1 MLHSM
6 LALIRDA
13 EQYPALL
20 YSNGLECRHA
30 LKEMGY
36 IEGVIVLDTQPYYTY
51 KLTEMGEM
59 TLDPICFISRKI
71 KEQRERREYHHRKIS
86 AVAQT
91 RWWVSGTHHPPIG
104 REKRRG

>member
-1 MLHSM
+1 M

-13 EQYPALL
+13 EQHPSLL

-71 KEQRERREYHHRKIS
+71 KEQRERREYHHKEDI
-86 AVAQT
+86 
-91 RWWVSGTHHPPIG
+91 
-104 REKRRG
+104 RRRANEMVGIWYPSSSYW